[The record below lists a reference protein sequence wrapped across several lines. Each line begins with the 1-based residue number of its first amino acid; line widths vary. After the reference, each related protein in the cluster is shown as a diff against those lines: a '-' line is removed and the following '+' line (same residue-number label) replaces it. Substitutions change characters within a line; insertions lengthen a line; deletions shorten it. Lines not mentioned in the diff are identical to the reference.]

1 MKFIKFILHLI
12 FNLQLIYCSKN
23 QEFYRCG
30 ADDKRIAPILAKNA
44 YPIDESK
51 RKLNGEEFKDF
62 NIYLDLINIK
72 KGINYYNLQ
81 KYEQL
86 FITSLNKA
94 VETIQ
99 KLLKVKRLN
108 QGYRFND
115 NDFISMGIED
125 WNKTTIKNYANLDID
140 LIILGRFDDKM
151 NNSTL
156 ASARISHCVPKTG
169 QPLIGIININAKANY
184 SKINSKEFFQSIVLH
199 EFTHILGF
207 AYDHLNEFQ
216 KNIFNKTDKYGVTR
230 FYINSSKVIEIAKK
244 YFGCS
249 SITGVELEEYLGAGT
264 AGSHWEAR
272 ILLGEYM
279 NGVIYPEEQVISE
292 FTLALLEDTG
302 YYKANYYTGGLMRY
316 GKGKGCDFINNR
328 CVNSSNDINEFF
340 ENEFYDSIASPGSID
355 ASCSS
360 GRQSRTYF
368 AWWIYDNIPYYYQ
381 YFSNKKYGGFAP
393 ADFCPVARGHSEENE
408 YSYYTGHCSL
418 KGNGGY
424 GTQILYGKTER
435 KRINSTH
442 VYVTK
447 YFYHNTSEQLE
458 QITGETY
465 SDHSFCYQSTLI
477 KNNWNFNSDVVRAI
491 CYESFCSEHSLTIK
505 INDDFIVCPRSGGKV
520 IVEGYKGYFMCPD
533 YNLIC
538 SGTVMCNDMFDC
550 VEKKSEAK
558 DTSYIYDYKIKT
570 SQNIESFEIMI
581 EDEINNYEL
590 AENGICPINC
600 KHCAINKKCLK
611 CRNNYGLI
619 NSKENNEIIC
629 LPLSQLN
636 QGYYKYNN
644 IYYPCMENCLTCSND
659 ISCTKCIDDYTYAN
673 NKCLKKIENCKIYG
687 DDELCDECKEK
698 YSVNE
703 NRIECIK
710 KKELF
715 IIQVQII
722 NNHLKIYF
730 ILSNDIDGEINIKLS
745 LDLFK
750 YSNNIRNIE
759 ESLSEK
765 LDIYL
770 NVNDVNR
777 INNENIFVFTSEEE
791 FNENDRILVNPSLE
805 KNNLYELKLLNNN
818 NKILDTEENKK
829 MIENKEIFDFSE
841 FNNNYNINK
850 YIISSITKGCNFYL
864 ISNRAINEFNQSI
877 TLNFY
882 DEDNINNN
890 IDITCILSNEN
901 KYKIPC
907 SLQKE
912 IKNKNYSLDS
922 YIGSN
927 NESIFYIIQDNDANF
942 QLNCINETGKEKEN
956 KSNKTQIIIII
967 VIVIVVLIVIGIII
981 YILYKKRKKENNNE
995 IYSNNNINIDKNSVR
1010 NDDENNNNMDISF
1023 SDR

>member
-1 MKFIKFILHLI
+1 
-12 FNLQLIYCSKN
+12 
-23 QEFYRCG
+23 
-30 ADDKRIAPILAKNA
+30 
-44 YPIDESK
+44 
-51 RKLNGEEFKDF
+51 
-62 NIYLDLINIK
+62 
-72 KGINYYNLQ
+72 
-81 KYEQL
+81 
-86 FITSLNKA
+86 
-94 VETIQ
+94 
-99 KLLKVKRLN
+99 
-108 QGYRFND
+108 
-115 NDFISMGIED
+115 
-125 WNKTTIKNYANLDID
+125 
-140 LIILGRFDDKM
+140 
-151 NNSTL
+151 
-156 ASARISHCVPKTG
+156 
-169 QPLIGIININAKANY
+169 
-184 SKINSKEFFQSIVLH
+184 
-199 EFTHILGF
+199 
-207 AYDHLNEFQ
+207 
-216 KNIFNKTDKYGVTR
+216 
-230 FYINSSKVIEIAKK
+230 
-244 YFGCS
+244 
-249 SITGVELEEYLGAGT
+249 
-264 AGSHWEAR
+264 
-272 ILLGEYM
+272 
-279 NGVIYPEEQVISE
+279 
-292 FTLALLEDTG
+292 
-302 YYKANYYTGGLMRY
+302 
-316 GKGKGCDFINNR
+316 
-328 CVNSSNDINEFF
+328 
-340 ENEFYDSIASPGSID
+340 
-355 ASCSS
+355 
-360 GRQSRTYF
+360 
-368 AWWIYDNIPYYYQ
+368 
-381 YFSNKKYGGFAP
+381 
-393 ADFCPVARGHSEENE
+393 
-408 YSYYTGHCSL
+408 
-418 KGNGGY
+418 
-424 GTQILYGKTER
+424 
-435 KRINSTH
+435 
-442 VYVTK
+442 
-447 YFYHNTSEQLE
+447 
-458 QITGETY
+458 
-465 SDHSFCYQSTLI
+465 
-477 KNNWNFNSDVVRAI
+477 
-491 CYESFCSEHSLTIK
+491 
-505 INDDFIVCPRSGGKV
+505 
-520 IVEGYKGYFMCPD
+520 
-533 YNLIC
+533 
-538 SGTVMCNDMFDC
+538 
-550 VEKKSEAK
+550 
-558 DTSYIYDYKIKT
+558 
-570 SQNIESFEIMI
+570 MI

-629 LPLSQLN
+629 LPLSQLI

-715 IIQVQII
+715 IVQVQII

-730 ILSNDIDGEINIKLS
+730 ILSNNIDGEINIKLS

-765 LDIYL
+765 LEINL

-777 INNENIFVFTSEEE
+777 INNENIYEFTSEEE

-818 NKILDTEENKK
+818 NKILDTEGNKK
-829 MIENKEIFDFSE
+829 MIQNKEIFDFSE

-981 YILYKKRKKENNNE
+981 YILYKKRKKENNND